1 MLRIVV
7 SRADDAEAAITDE
20 GWLEIRDAVI
30 ARAGVLEYR
39 LGDGRILREL
49 RDPAVIHTNEALASY
64 EGRPVLLAEHPRDSN
79 GRVTLATEE
88 NTKDLPVIGS
98 LRNVRASTATDKD
111 GKTHQVTVADVLIW
125 DSKGISAARQGVR
138 GFSVGYRTKVQ
149 MTPGTFD
156 GEPYDT
162 RQAADLG
169 NHLVL
174 TATPRAG
181 DITEFRMDSLTAIA
195 DTTAGSA
202 SSLTGGPTMAT
213 YSLRGTEGE
222 VSDNLVTVLDAE
234 MKKADDMAAE
244 IEALKAER
252 DELAARVTK
261 LEEEHAE
268 MLGEPEADMAHGK
281 KKKKEEEEEEEM
293 MGDTADLSAQ
303 VEAMVQERL
312 TLIDQS
318 RSILPTSYSFAG
330 KLPAEIRADA
340 VTAAIPNVDLTGM
353 TEEQIKGA
361 YLVALNAPSKPTQ
374 ANKTLAEATRG
385 DSKQKKLGAREK
397 VMSWY
402 NNPAKR
408 GNTKEG

>member
-7 SRADDAEAAITDE
+7 SRADDAEARVTDE
-20 GWLEIRDAVI
+20 GWLEIKDAVI

-39 LGDGRILREL
+39 LGDGRVLREL
-49 RDPAVIHTNEALASY
+49 RDPSVIHTDEALASY
-64 EGRPVLLAEHPRDSN
+64 EGRPVLLAEHPRDAQ

-125 DSKGISAARQGVR
+125 DSKGINAARQGVR

-156 GEPYDT
+156 GQAYDT

-181 DITEFRMDSLTAIA
+181 EITEFRMDSLAAIA
-195 DTTAGSA
+195 DTTARTPSP
-202 SSLTGGPTMAT
+202 LTGGPNMAT
-213 YSLRGTEGE
+213 YNLRGVEGE
-222 VSDNLVTVLDAE
+222 VSDNLTEVLDAE

-252 DELAARVTK
+252 DELAARVAK
-261 LEEEHAE
+261 LEEEHSE
-268 MLGEPEADMAHGK
+268 MMEQPEADMEHG
-281 KKKKEEEEEEEM
+281 KKKEEEEEKME
-293 MGDTADLSAQ
+293 GDTQTITDKVDAL
-303 VEAMVQERL
+303 VQEML
-312 TLIDQS
+312 ALIDES
-318 RSILPTSYSFAG
+318 RAILPKSYSFTG
-330 KLPAEIRADA
+330 KAPAEIRADA
-340 VTAAIPNVDLTGM
+340 VSAAVPSMDLTGM
-353 TEEQIKGA
+353 SEEQIKGA

-385 DSKQKKLGAREK
+385 DSKQKKLDARQK

>member
-39 LGDGRILREL
+39 LGDGRILKEL
-49 RDPAVIHTNEALASY
+49 RDPAVIHTDEALASY
-64 EGRPVLLAEHPRDSN
+64 EGRPVLLAEHPRDN
-79 GRVTLATEE
+79 QGRVTLATEE
-88 NTKDLPVIGS
+88 NTAQLPVIGS
-98 LRNVRASTATDKD
+98 LRNVRASTATDND
-111 GKTHQVTVADVLIW
+111 GKSHQVTVADVLIW
-125 DSKGISAARQGVR
+125 HPDGISAARQGVR

-149 MTPGTFD
+149 MTPGVFD
-156 GEPYDT
+156 GEAYDT

-169 NHLVL
+169 NHVVL

-181 DITEFRMDSLTAIA
+181 DITEFRMDSLAAIA

-252 DELAARVTK
+252 DELAARVAK
-261 LEEEHAE
+261 LEEEHSE
-268 MLGEPEADMAHGK
+268 MMEEPEADMAHGK
-281 KKKKEEEEEEEM
+281 KKDEEEEEM
-293 MGDTADLSAQ
+293 MGDTADISAQ
-303 VEAMVQERL
+303 VETMVQERL
-312 TLIDQS
+312 ALIDQS
-318 RSILPTSYSFAG
+318 RSILPQSYVFAG

-340 VTAAIPNVDLTGM
+340 VSAVIPDMDVTGLS
-353 TEEQIKGA
+353 EEEIKGA
-361 YLVALNAPSKPTQ
+361 YLVALNAPSRPTK

-385 DSKQKKLGAREK
+385 DSKQKKLNARQK

-408 GNTKEG
+408 GNNKEG

>member
-1 MLRIVV
+1 MFRIVV
-7 SRADDAEAAITDE
+7 SRADDAEARVTDE
-20 GWLEIRDAVI
+20 GWLEIKDAVI

-39 LGDGRILREL
+39 LGDGRVLREL
-49 RDPAVIHTNEALASY
+49 RDPTVIHTDEALASY
-64 EGRPVLLAEHPRDSN
+64 EGRPVLLAEHPRDDQ

-149 MTPGTFD
+149 MTPGVFD
-156 GEPYDT
+156 GQDYDT

-181 DITEFRMDSLTAIA
+181 EITEFRMDSQTAIA
-195 DTTAGSA
+195 DTTAGTPSP
-202 SSLTGGPTMAT
+202 LTGGPNMAT
-213 YSLRGTEGE
+213 YTLKGVEGE
-222 VSDNLVTVLDAE
+222 VSDNLTEVLNAE
-234 MKKADDMAAE
+234 IKKADDMAAE
-244 IEALKAER
+244 IESLKAER
-252 DELAARVTK
+252 DALADRVAK
-261 LEEEHAE
+261 LEEEHSQMME
-268 MLGEPEADMAHGK
+268 TEADMHG
-281 KKKKEEEEEEEM
+281 KKKEEEEEEKME
-293 MGDTADLSAQ
+293 GDSKDVSAQ

-318 RSILPTSYSFAG
+318 RAILPQSYSFAG

-340 VTAAIPNVDLTGM
+340 VSAVIPDMDVTGLS
-353 TEEQIKGA
+353 EEEIKGA
-361 YLVALNAPSKPTQ
+361 YLVALKTPSKPTT
-374 ANKTLAEATRG
+374 ATKTLAEATRG
-385 DSKQKKLGAREK
+385 DGKTKELSARQK

>member
-39 LGDGRILREL
+39 LGDGRILKEL
-49 RDPAVIHTNEALASY
+49 RDPAVIHTDEALASY
-64 EGRPVLLAEHPRDSN
+64 EGRPVLLAEHPRDN
-79 GRVTLATEE
+79 QGRVTLATEE
-88 NTKDLPVIGS
+88 NTAQLPVIGS
-98 LRNVRASTATDKD
+98 LRNVRASTATDND
-111 GKTHQVTVADVLIW
+111 GKSHQVTVADVLIW
-125 DSKGISAARQGVR
+125 HPDGINAARQGVR

-149 MTPGTFD
+149 MTPGVFD
-156 GEPYDT
+156 GEAYDT

-169 NHLVL
+169 NHVVL

-181 DITEFRMDSLTAIA
+181 DITEFRMDSHTAIA
-195 DTTAGSA
+195 DTTTGSA

-252 DELAARVTK
+252 DELAARVAK
-261 LEEEHAE
+261 LEEEHSE
-268 MLGEPEADMAHGK
+268 MMEEPEADMAHGK
-281 KKKKEEEEEEEM
+281 KKDEEEEEM
-293 MGDTADLSAQ
+293 MGDTADISAQ
-303 VEAMVQERL
+303 VETMVQERL
-312 TLIDQS
+312 ALIDQS
-318 RSILPTSYSFAG
+318 RSILPQSYVFAG

-340 VTAAIPNVDLTGM
+340 VSAVIPDMDVTGLS
-353 TEEQIKGA
+353 EEEIKGA
-361 YLVALNAPSKPTQ
+361 YLVALNAPSRPTK

-385 DSKQKKLGAREK
+385 DSKQKKLNARQK

-408 GNTKEG
+408 GNNKEG